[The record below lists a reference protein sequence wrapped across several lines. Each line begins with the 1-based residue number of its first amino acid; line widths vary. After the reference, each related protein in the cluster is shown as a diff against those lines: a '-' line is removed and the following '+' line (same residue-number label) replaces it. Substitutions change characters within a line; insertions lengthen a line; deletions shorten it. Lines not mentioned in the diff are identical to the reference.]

1 MKTRWKI
8 SPYMYV
14 FPALALLVAFRLLP
28 IVMSFLISFFEWKI
42 SGTGAFIGWENYVN
56 LVHDPVFWKSIMNTV
71 WLVLFVV
78 PASLVFS
85 MLFAVLLNQVKY
97 LRGLFRTVYFLPF
110 VTSMVAVSIVW
121 KIIFNEQTGL
131 ANRFLDI
138 IGLTPQK
145 WLAEPRGIFSMFFSN
160 FGIAIPDWLGGPSQA
175 LLAIIILTVW
185 KGLGYNT
192 IIYLA
197 GLQNISKDYYEAA
210 EIDGAS
216 RIKQFFKITLPLVS
230 PTTYYVLMM
239 TTIVTFQA
247 FSQVYLMT
255 GPPKGGPLD
264 TTNLIVYYIFNKG
277 FDVQEM
283 GYASAAALV
292 LFAIILSL
300 TVIQK
305 RLEKHVTY

>member
-8 SPYMYV
+8 SPYIYIL
-14 FPALALLVAFRLLP
+14 PALVLLIVFRLVP
-28 IVMSFLISFFEWKI
+28 IVMSFIISFYEW
-42 SGTGAFIGWENYVN
+42 SLHGTGGFIGFSNYIK
-56 LVHDPVFWKSIMNTV
+56 LVHDPEFWQSMLNTV
-71 WLVLFVV
+71 WLVVLVV

-85 MLFAVLLNQVKY
+85 LLFAVLLNQIKA
-97 LRGLFRTVYFLPF
+97 LKGLFRTIYFMPF

-131 ANRFLDI
+131 ANKF
-138 IGLTPQK
+138 IGLVGINPQK
-145 WLAEPRGIFSMFFSN
+145 WLAEARGIFDIFFSG
-160 FGIAIPDWLGGPSQA
+160 FGIHLPGWAAGPSQA
-175 LLAIIILTVW
+175 LFAIVILTVW

-197 GLQNISKDYYEAA
+197 GLQNIAKDYYEAA
-210 EIDGAS
+210 EIDGAGK
-216 RIKQFFKITLPLVS
+216 IKQFFKITLPLVS
-230 PTTYYVLMM
+230 PTSFYVLMM

-255 GPPKGGPLD
+255 GPPAGGPLG

-277 FDVQEM
+277 FDAQEM

-292 LFAIILSL
+292 LFVVILGL
-300 TVIQK
+300 TIVQK